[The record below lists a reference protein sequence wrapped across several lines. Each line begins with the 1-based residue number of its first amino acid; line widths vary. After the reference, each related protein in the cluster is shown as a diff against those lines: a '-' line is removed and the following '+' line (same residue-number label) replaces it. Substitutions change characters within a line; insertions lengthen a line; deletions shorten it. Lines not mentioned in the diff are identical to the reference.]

1 MVGYEWP
8 DWALDGLRG
17 VEPHEVMEV
26 LGASRRW
33 PRRATGPGGVQL
45 VAVWARTRRGRPL
58 IVAVRQVG
66 EWDWWIV
73 GARDLTGADLVAL
86 EGWEEARDE

>member
-1 MVGYEWP
+1 MRGVVYEWP
-8 DWALDGLRG
+8 DWARTGCGVWSRTRSWRCWVRRAGGLAG
-17 VEPHEVMEV
+17 
-26 LGASRRW
+26 
-33 PRRATGPGGVQL
+33 ATGPGGVQL

-73 GARDLTGADLVAL
+73 GARDLTGAEMVAV
-86 EGWEEARDE
+86 GGVGGGA